1 MSAHADLRF
10 ETLDGVVIARVRG
23 EIDMSNAGELGT
35 AIAGRV
41 AADAGAVVLDLG
53 AVEYLDSAGIRVV
66 YELRERL
73 NQRGQQL
80 RLVVERH
87 SPIAAALEY
96 AGAARALGTAHT
108 LQEAIAALE
117 D

>member
-10 ETLDGVVIARVRG
+10 ETVDGVVIAHLRG

-35 AIAGRV
+35 AITGRV
-41 AADAGAVVLDLG
+41 GGDTQAVVLDLG

-66 YELRERL
+66 YDLRERL

-80 RLVVERH
+80 RLVVEPA

-96 AGAARALGTAHT
+96 AGAARALGTAQT
-108 LQEAIAALE
+108 LQEALAALE